1 MVAADE
7 RRQTMAGYGMIRV
20 ATWNVWGRLGPWE
33 GRWPAIVDE
42 LRALDADVIALQETW
57 RDEQRTQA
65 HLLADEL
72 GYSQWAHEDV
82 EQVGGIAIV
91 SRLPLIAKRR
101 LDLQYS
107 GYGEWPGTALIAGV
121 EADFGIFDVACVV
134 EYGTIFRVL
143 GSSASSAGRL
153 LAYRVIVEELT
164 TRDRNIPP
172 VLLGDLNATPYDED
186 MRVVTGKVPEA
197 GVGLVFSDAW
207 ETLHGPEGGW
217 TFDMR
222 DNPWLQGTPPGGR
235 YRIDHV
241 LAAVSPD
248 YLRSWR
254 VEDAGRFGLEEHDGG
269 VASDHYGS
277 LPTWS
282 SPTPSER
289 REVVTSVR
297 DRHPTS

>member
-222 DNPWLQGTPPGGR
+222 DNPWLQGSPPGGR

-254 VEDAGRFGLEEHDGG
+254 VEDAGRFGLEEHDGV
-269 VASDHYGS
+269 VASDHYGIYAD
-277 LPTWS
+277 LELTDPF
-282 SPTPSER
+282 
-289 REVVTSVR
+289 
-297 DRHPTS
+297 

>member
-1 MVAADE
+1 MAAH
-7 RRQTMAGYGMIRV
+7 GMIRV
-20 ATWNVWGRLGPWE
+20 ATWNVWGRFGPWE
-33 GRWPAIVDE
+33 ERWPAIVAE
-42 LRALDADVIALQETW
+42 LRALDPDVIALQETW
-57 RDEQRTQA
+57 RDEERTQA
-65 HLLADEL
+65 RSLADEL
-72 GYSQWAHEDV
+72 GYPHWAHEDV

-107 GYGEWPGTALIAGV
+107 GHGEWPGTALIAGV
-121 EADFGIFDVACVV
+121 EADFGVFDVACVV

-143 GSSASSAGRL
+143 GSSASTAGRL
-153 LAYRVIVEELT
+153 LAYRVIVDALI

-186 MRVVTGKVPEA
+186 MRVLTGKVPEA

-207 ETLHGPEGGW
+207 EMLHGPDGGW

-222 DNPWLQGTPPGGR
+222 DNPWLRGTPPGGR

-241 LAAVSPD
+241 LPAVSPD

-254 VEDAGRFGLEEHDGG
+254 VDDAGRFGLEEHYGV
-269 VASDHYGS
+269 VASDHYGIFAD
-277 LPTWS
+277 LALTDPF
-282 SPTPSER
+282 
-289 REVVTSVR
+289 
-297 DRHPTS
+297 

>member
-254 VEDAGRFGLEEHDGG
+254 VEDTGRFGLEEHDGV
-269 VASDHYGS
+269 VASDHYGIYAD
-277 LPTWS
+277 LELTDPF
-282 SPTPSER
+282 
-289 REVVTSVR
+289 
-297 DRHPTS
+297 

>member
-1 MVAADE
+1 VANE

-20 ATWNVWGRLGPWE
+20 ATWNVWERFGRWE
-33 GRWPAIVDE
+33 ERWPAIVEE
-42 LRALDADVIALQETW
+42 LRALDPDVIALQETW
-57 RDEQRTQA
+57 REEERTQA
-65 HLLADEL
+65 RLLADEL
-72 GYSQWAHEDV
+72 GYPHWAHEDV

-91 SRLPLIAKRR
+91 SRLPLMAKRR

-107 GYGEWPGTALIAGV
+107 GHGEWPGTALIAGV
-121 EADFGIFDVACVV
+121 EAGFGTFDVACVV

-143 GSSASSAGRL
+143 GSSASPAGRL
-153 LAYRVIVEELT
+153 LAYRVIVDELT
-164 TRDRNIPP
+164 ARDRDIPP

-186 MRVVTGKVPEA
+186 MRVLTGKVPDA

-207 ETLHGPEGGW
+207 EMLNGPEGGW

-241 LAAVSPD
+241 LPGVSPD

-254 VEDAGRFGLEEHDGG
+254 VDDSGRFGLEAHNGV
-269 VASDHYGS
+269 VASDHYGIFAD
-277 LPTWS
+277 LELTDPF
-282 SPTPSER
+282 
-289 REVVTSVR
+289 
-297 DRHPTS
+297 

>member
-1 MVAADE
+1 MVAADD

-254 VEDAGRFGLEEHDGG
+254 VEDAGRFGLEEHDGV
-269 VASDHYGS
+269 VASDHYGIYAD
-277 LPTWS
+277 LELTDPF
-282 SPTPSER
+282 
-289 REVVTSVR
+289 
-297 DRHPTS
+297 

>member
-42 LRALDADVIALQETW
+42 LRALDPDVIALQETW

-254 VEDAGRFGLEEHDGG
+254 VEDAGRFGLEEHDGV
-269 VASDHYGS
+269 VASDHYGIYAD
-277 LPTWS
+277 LELTDPF
-282 SPTPSER
+282 
-289 REVVTSVR
+289 
-297 DRHPTS
+297 

>member
-82 EQVGGIAIV
+82 ELVAGI
-91 SRLPLIAKRR
+91 
-101 LDLQYS
+101 
-107 GYGEWPGTALIAGV
+107 

-164 TRDRNIPP
+164 TRD
-172 VLLGDLNATPYDED
+172 
-186 MRVVTGKVPEA
+186 
-197 GVGLVFSDAW
+197 
-207 ETLHGPEGGW
+207 
-217 TFDMR
+217 
-222 DNPWLQGTPPGGR
+222 
-235 YRIDHV
+235 
-241 LAAVSPD
+241 
-248 YLRSWR
+248 
-254 VEDAGRFGLEEHDGG
+254 
-269 VASDHYGS
+269 
-277 LPTWS
+277 
-282 SPTPSER
+282 
-289 REVVTSVR
+289 
-297 DRHPTS
+297 